1 MTNFAHCRGCGH
13 QIHETAPTCP
23 KCGAPQTPAGQ
34 GPATAQAPLSGS
46 PSPYG
51 SIPWFRQRW
60 ALVCMFLVFPPAAVV
75 IAWSGEI
82 YCLVGTTIKTL
93 PKSAKIIMTVITAV
107 LLIALAGDDEAFQGF
122 AGMTLIG
129 GAIGLSI
136 RK

>member
-1 MTNFAHCRGCGH
+1 MTNFVHCRGCGH
-13 QIHETAPTCP
+13 QIHETALTCP
-23 KCGAPQTPAGQ
+23 KCGAPQVIPAQ
-34 GPATAQAPLSGS
+34 VVPSAMAPLGS
-46 PSPYG
+46 SLAGYG

-60 ALVCMFLVFPPAAVV
+60 ALVCMFLVFAPAAVV
-75 IAWSGEI
+75 VAWSGEI
-82 YCLVGTTIKTL
+82 YYLAGTTIKTF
-93 PKSAKIIMTVITAV
+93 PKSAKIIMTVITAL